1 MTRPVAAFV
10 SYRLGGTDGVSVEAR
25 KWEWALGELGF
36 ATRRIAGE
44 LEGFRPD
51 DVWLPFLAIDPVA
64 GATPQPDALDAAIA
78 GADLVVVANLC
89 SLPLNLAAA
98 RLAANVL
105 ADHEGRVLFH
115 HHDLAWERARFADV
129 DELPPDR
136 PNSLHVTI
144 NDRARRAL
152 AARGITAHTVR
163 NAFDLDPEPGDREA
177 TRTSFGFGTDELV
190 VLQPTRAI
198 PRKNIG
204 AGLRLAE
211 ALAARPGG
219 RPVRYWLTGPA
230 EDGYQHEL
238 DRLLAGARVPVAV
251 GRADRPADAYAAA
264 DLVVFP
270 STWEGFGNPVIETVA
285 ARRLLA
291 VGHYPVLDE
300 IVEATGIELL
310 SVDDPDS
317 VAAAVRA
324 PDPAGFD
331 RNLERVRADFSLSGL
346 PDRLRAAFSAVRW
359 DRW

>member
-64 GATPQPDALDAAIA
+64 GATPQPDASDAAIA

-89 SLPLNLAAA
+89 SLPLNLDAA

-105 ADHEGRVLFH
+105 ADHEGRVPFH

-129 DELPPDR
+129 DDLPPDR

-144 NDRARRAL
+144 NDRARRVL

-211 ALAARPGG
+211 ALATRTGG

-230 EDGYQHEL
+230 EDGYQPEL

-285 ARRLLA
+285 ARAPPRRRALPRA
-291 VGHYPVLDE
+291 RRDRRGDRYRV
-300 IVEATGIELL
+300 
-310 SVDDPDS
+310 
-317 VAAAVRA
+317 AVRRRPRRGRGRRA
-324 PDPAGFD
+324 PADPAGFD